1 MFAFIEGKVCTI
13 SEGIIALLCSN
24 GVAYEIIVSKK
35 LNVNNDDNI
44 RLYTQLIHKEDS
56 MMLYGFRTREEK
68 KMFNTL
74 MSASGVGAKLAMEVL
89 STYSIDEIMHILF
102 NKDINMLKKVQGMG
116 VKKAEKLLFEIR
128 DKIEKIDI
136 NISSSKISYNE
147 NESDVIKALISLGF
161 SNSEALKALSNI
173 DNKENKTTEDL
184 ISLALRN
191 LSSI

>member
-56 MMLYGFRTREEK
+56 MTLYGFKTREEK

-102 NKDINMLKKVQGMG
+102 NKDIHMLKKVQGMG

-161 SNSEALKALSNI
+161 SNNEAVKALSNI
-173 DNKENKTTEDL
+173 ENKENKTTEDL

>member
-35 LNVNNDDNI
+35 LNVNNDGNI

-56 MMLYGFRTREEK
+56 MTLYGFRTREEK

>member
-56 MMLYGFRTREEK
+56 MTLYGFRTREEK

-116 VKKAEKLLFEIR
+116 IKKAEKLLFEIR

-161 SNSEALKALSNI
+161 SNNEAVKALSNI
-173 DNKENKTTEDL
+173 ENKENKTTEDL

>member
-56 MMLYGFRTREEK
+56 MTLYGFKTREEK

-74 MSASGVGAKLAMEVL
+74 MYASGVGAKLAMEVL

-161 SNSEALKALSNI
+161 SNNEAVKALSNI
-173 DNKENKTTEDL
+173 ENKENKTTEDL

>member
-35 LNVNNDDNI
+35 LNANNDDNI

-56 MMLYGFRTREEK
+56 MTLYGFRTREEK

-161 SNSEALKALSNI
+161 SNNEAVKALSNI
-173 DNKENKTTEDL
+173 ENKENKTTEDL

>member
-1 MFAFIEGKVCTI
+1 
-13 SEGIIALLCSN
+13 
-24 GVAYEIIVSKK
+24 VAYEIIVSKK

-56 MMLYGFRTREEK
+56 MTLYGFKTREEK

-161 SNSEALKALSNI
+161 SNNEAVKALSNI
-173 DNKENKTTEDL
+173 ENKENKTTEDL

>member
-56 MMLYGFRTREEK
+56 MTLYGFKTREEK

-74 MSASGVGAKLAMEVL
+74 MSASGVGAKLAMEVI

>member
-1 MFAFIEGKVCTI
+1 MFAFIEGKVCI
-13 SEGIIALLCSN
+13 VSEGIIALLCSN

-35 LNVNNDDNI
+35 LNANNDDNI

-56 MMLYGFRTREEK
+56 MILYGFRTREEK

-161 SNSEALKALSNI
+161 SNNEAVKALSNI
-173 DNKENKTTEDL
+173 ENKENKTTEDL

>member
-35 LNVNNDDNI
+35 LNVNNDGNI

-56 MMLYGFRTREEK
+56 MTLYGFKTREEK

>member
-1 MFAFIEGKVCTI
+1 MFAFIEGKVCI
-13 SEGIIALLCSN
+13 VSEGIIALLCSN

-56 MMLYGFRTREEK
+56 MTLYGFKTREEK

-161 SNSEALKALSNI
+161 SNNEAVKALSNI
-173 DNKENKTTEDL
+173 ENKENKTTEDL

>member
-35 LNVNNDDNI
+35 LNVNNDGNI

-56 MMLYGFRTREEK
+56 MTLYGFKTREEK

-102 NKDINMLKKVQGMG
+102 NKDW
-116 VKKAEKLLFEIR
+116 E
-128 DKIEKIDI
+128 
-136 NISSSKISYNE
+136 
-147 NESDVIKALISLGF
+147 
-161 SNSEALKALSNI
+161 
-173 DNKENKTTEDL
+173 
-184 ISLALRN
+184 
-191 LSSI
+191 

>member
-161 SNSEALKALSNI
+161 SNNEAVKALSNI
-173 DNKENKTTEDL
+173 ENKENKTTEDL

>member
-24 GVAYEIIVSKK
+24 GIAYEIIVSKK

-56 MMLYGFRTREEK
+56 MTLYGFKTREEK

>member
-1 MFAFIEGKVCTI
+1 
-13 SEGIIALLCSN
+13 
-24 GVAYEIIVSKK
+24 
-35 LNVNNDDNI
+35 
-44 RLYTQLIHKEDS
+44 
-56 MMLYGFRTREEK
+56 
-68 KMFNTL
+68 
-74 MSASGVGAKLAMEVL
+74 
-89 STYSIDEIMHILF
+89 
-102 NKDINMLKKVQGMG
+102 MG

-161 SNSEALKALSNI
+161 SNNEAVKALSNI
-173 DNKENKTTEDL
+173 ENKENKTTEDL

>member
-1 MFAFIEGKVCTI
+1 MT
-13 SEGIIALLCSN
+13 
-24 GVAYEIIVSKK
+24 
-35 LNVNNDDNI
+35 
-44 RLYTQLIHKEDS
+44 
-56 MMLYGFRTREEK
+56 LYGFKTREEK

-161 SNSEALKALSNI
+161 SNNEAVKALF
-173 DNKENKTTEDL
+173 K
-184 ISLALRN
+184 
-191 LSSI
+191 

>member
-56 MMLYGFRTREEK
+56 MTLYGFRTREEK

-74 MSASGVGAKLAMEVL
+74 ISASGVGAKLAMEIL

-161 SNSEALKALSNI
+161 SNNEALKALSNI
-173 DNKENKTTEDL
+173 ENKENKTTEDL

>member
-56 MMLYGFRTREEK
+56 MTLYGFKTREEK

-161 SNSEALKALSNI
+161 SNNEAVKALSNI

>member
-56 MMLYGFRTREEK
+56 MMLYGFKTREEK

-161 SNSEALKALSNI
+161 SNNEAVKALSNI
-173 DNKENKTTEDL
+173 ENKENKTTEDL

>member
-56 MMLYGFRTREEK
+56 MTLYGFKTREEK

-147 NESDVIKALISLGF
+147 NERDVIKALISLGF
-161 SNSEALKALSNI
+161 SNNEAVKALSNI
-173 DNKENKTTEDL
+173 ENKENKTTEDL

>member
-35 LNVNNDDNI
+35 LNLNNDDNI

-56 MMLYGFRTREEK
+56 MTLYGFRTREEK

-161 SNSEALKALSNI
+161 SNNEALKALSNI
-173 DNKENKTTEDL
+173 ENKENKTTEDL

>member
-44 RLYTQLIHKEDS
+44 KLYTQLIHKEDS
-56 MMLYGFRTREEK
+56 MTLYGFKTREEK

-116 VKKAEKLLFEIR
+116 IKKAEKLLFEIR

-136 NISSSKISYNE
+136 NISSSKISYNK

-161 SNSEALKALSNI
+161 SNNEAVKALSNI
-173 DNKENKTTEDL
+173 ENKENKTTEDL

>member
-56 MMLYGFRTREEK
+56 MTLYGFRTREEK

>member
-56 MMLYGFRTREEK
+56 MTLYGFKTREEK

-173 DNKENKTTEDL
+173 DYKENKTTEDL
-184 ISLALRN
+184 ISLALRK

>member
-1 MFAFIEGKVCTI
+1 MFAFIEGKVCI
-13 SEGIIALLCSN
+13 VSEGIIALLCSN

-35 LNVNNDDNI
+35 LNANNDDNI

>member
-24 GVAYEIIVSKK
+24 GVAYEIIISKK
-35 LNVNNDDNI
+35 LNLNNDDNI

-74 MSASGVGAKLAMEVL
+74 ISASGVGAKLAMEIL

-116 VKKAEKLLFEIR
+116 IKKAEKLLFEIR

-161 SNSEALKALSNI
+161 SNNEAVKALSNI
-173 DNKENKTTEDL
+173 ENKENKTTEDL

>member
-56 MMLYGFRTREEK
+56 MTLYGFKTREEK

-74 MSASGVGAKLAMEVL
+74 MYASGVGAKLAMEVL
-89 STYSIDEIMHILF
+89 STYSIDEIMH
-102 NKDINMLKKVQGMG
+102 KDINMLKKVQGMG

-161 SNSEALKALSNI
+161 SNNEAVKALSNI
-173 DNKENKTTEDL
+173 ENKENKTTEDL

>member
-56 MMLYGFRTREEK
+56 MKLYGFKTREEK

-161 SNSEALKALSNI
+161 SNNEAVKALSNI
-173 DNKENKTTEDL
+173 ENKENKTTEDL

>member
-56 MMLYGFRTREEK
+56 MTLYGFKTREEK

-161 SNSEALKALSNI
+161 SNNEALKALSNI
-173 DNKENKTTEDL
+173 ENKENKTTEDL

>member
-56 MMLYGFRTREEK
+56 MTLYGFKTREEK

-161 SNSEALKALSNI
+161 SNNEAVKALSNI
-173 DNKENKTTEDL
+173 ENKENKTTENL

>member
-35 LNVNNDDNI
+35 LNANNDDNI

-56 MMLYGFRTREEK
+56 MTLYGFKTREEK

-161 SNSEALKALSNI
+161 SNNEAVKALSNI
-173 DNKENKTTEDL
+173 ENKENKTTEDL